1 MAIVPTNGLLQND
14 ELQVMESF
22 KRSTNFTVMEPTRK
36 SSEDRLLLVTTA
48 KTYIT

>member
-22 KRSTNFTVMEPTRK
+22 KRSTNFTVM
-36 SSEDRLLLVTTA
+36 
-48 KTYIT
+48 